1 MADFIENEGVEYP
14 AKVETP
20 TVEQTEAVTEQTEVP
35 VEENKEEQTTE
46 QVADKVEAEQIEQP
60 EEELV
65 ILPEEQQAEVAE
77 QGLNGVT
84 EIFGSEFKTK
94 EEAKAYF
101 ENLKKENETLKT
113 QSETVFA
120 NDTVKSLNDY
130 MKNGGINEKEFLD
143 TKFAQKQIEAGIE
156 QLKSLDPLEA
166 VKHDLKTTHGLNAD
180 EIELYMSTKNDIEL
194 KIEGNKLKNEY
205 INQLNNTLQ
214 QSKQQEADMI
224 KSVTER
230 QIQFKERVQ
239 TFVNELKDVDG
250 VQVNDKDKQ
259 ALSKILSNPTDYIKR
274 QFPLDEKGL
283 PTKEWVVNA
292 ARLQNS
298 ARLVSALKTKVSN
311 ANADGKKEVFN
322 QLHNIP
328 KQEATAKVVAGVS
341 EETEGSKIN
350 KLLQQQQNQRHY
362 N

>member
-1 MADFIENEGVEYP
+1 MADYIENEGVEYP

-20 TVEQTEAVTEQTEVP
+20 IEVQTEAVTEQTEVP
-35 VEENKEEQTTE
+35 AEENQKEQTTE
-46 QVADKVEAEQIEQP
+46 PVVDKVETEQP

-65 ILPEEQQAEVAE
+65 ILPEEQIETVE

-94 EEAKAYF
+94 EEAKSYF

-143 TKFAQKQIEAGIE
+143 TKFAQKQITAGIE
-156 QLKSLDPLEA
+156 QLKSLDPLDA
-166 VKHDLKTTHGLNAD
+166 VKHDLKATHGLNDD
-180 EIELYMSTKNDIEL
+180 EIEVYLSTKNDIEL

-224 KSVTER
+224 KGVEVR
-230 QIQFKERVQ
+230 QQQFKERVQ

-259 ALSKILSNPTDYIKR
+259 TLSKILSNPTDYIKR

-298 ARLVSALKTKVSN
+298 ARITAALKTRVNN
-311 ANADGKKEVFN
+311 ANTEGKKEVFN

-328 KQEATAKVVAGVS
+328 KPEATAKVVTGAS

-350 KLLQQQQNQRHY
+350 KLLQQQQSQRHY